1 MAAVPGA
8 EEGAGAAQRRAMMR
22 AAAPGAEEGTGM
34 ARRRVAARAAALGAE
49 DGEQQ
54 LWAEDEQ
61 QVLLR

>member
-22 AAAPGAEEGTGM
+22 AAAPGAEEGGS
-34 ARRRVAARAAALGAE
+34 AGAE

-54 LWAEDEQ
+54 LRAKDEQ
-61 QVLLR
+61 RILLR